1 MFKTR
6 ELVEKISPQLSLM
19 KQWIELSERAC
30 QAQMIKKQ
38 EEAESLQQSV
48 SISREKIRDLESKRK
63 ELEINGESLKD
74 SKRQK
79 EEEIATQE
87 ESVAKLEKIYQE
99 HYGRK

>member
-1 MFKTR
+1 
-6 ELVEKISPQLSLM
+6 
-19 KQWIELSERAC
+19 
-30 QAQMIKKQ
+30 MIKKQ